1 MTLQQLSEEYAN
13 SMTLHKTFC
22 KADYLAG
29 ANAVIDI
36 VTDLIHQLQEE
47 NKGLWTASYVLE
59 KFEELKGDK
68 ED

>member
-13 SMTLHKTFC
+13 SITLHKTFC

-29 ANAVIDI
+29 ANAIMDI

-47 NKGLWTASYVLE
+47 GKGLWAASYVLDL
-59 KFEELKGDK
+59 FDELKNK
-68 ED
+68 EL